1 MKLNADNGENSIDE
15 INNSVLRK
23 QRERHLRKKRKKLNR
38 IKSLLKIIFIALL
51 IILGYELITLPQ
63 WYLASDVFSKPDAKA
78 VRIINNE
85 ILPDKVIYDSLKNIK
100 VQKKPIFLMSVNPIK
115 RELFKI
121 PAVKKVYVRRFGF
134 PARVQIILRE
144 RTPVAVLKTALNAK
158 PIAFST
164 SDGIFITNKNYMPL
178 VETKPVLKIIIKSPD
193 IKDWDGKRI
202 ENIRKI
208 VKSVETYSS
217 EKVQY
222 VDMRDVNDVYV
233 KIESTNIR
241 LGVLDSTVYERIK
254 RIYTILPQ
262 INNMNSQIKY
272 IDLSWD
278 KVNYLKLDNDK
289 KDE

>member
-1 MKLNADNGENSIDE
+1 MKLNAENGENSTDE

-38 IKSLLKIIFIALL
+38 IKSLLKIFFMAVLVFC
-51 IILGYELITLPQ
+51 GYELAMLPQ
-63 WYLASDVFSKPDAKA
+63 WYLTADAFSKPDAKA

-85 ILPDKVIYDSLKNIK
+85 ILPDKVVYEAIKNIQ
-100 VQKKPIFLMSVNPIK
+100 VPRKPIFLMSVKPIK
-115 RELFKI
+115 RELFKNPVI
-121 PAVKKVYVRRFGF
+121 KKVYVRRFGF

-144 RTPVAVLKTALNAK
+144 RTPVAVLKTSLKAK

-178 VETKPVLKIIIKSPD
+178 IETKPVLKIIVKSPD

-222 VDMRDVNDVYV
+222 VDMRDVNDIYV
-233 KIESTNIR
+233 RIESTNIR
-241 LGVLDSTVYERIK
+241 LGVIDSTIFERIK

-262 INNMNSQIKY
+262 INNMNNQIKY

-289 KDE
+289 KEE